1 MPFSSTHQSE
11 NGQNADRSA
20 AHSAEEQEQN
30 EVLSGLA
37 AAAQTLHPMV
47 KRRLLPTLPGQP
59 EEVTLGWVQQPAS
72 KGNGFSLGLFLD
84 RRHFSQVALVDG
96 HGRVF
101 LGTNP
106 CADTFDETPV
116 FRFVP
121 DSLLTAQSNSTPPP
135 RQGASS
141 VTADGHQNFGRN
153 PASPDQGSLTAAMS
167 LLPGLSAD
175 SGKPLHGAIV
185 GQDDF
190 DRPLWLAA
198 WRSENKRYDLLEL
211 RPDLPKELR
220 EGLEYRDA
228 MAIAFF
234 STYLLPH
241 LSGFMIGYG
250 AGNIFRR
257 LRQEA
262 PLGAIRRSVADV
274 VRASARGM
282 RVSGLEEHFSY
293 LMHEVGAL
301 DQLQGLEAVHGA
313 EPMHLFTSSYSKS
326 FFLSWTNGLEYR
338 SALKALQ
345 IEGSLNRF
353 AAVSAILER
362 NRRRGLLPT
371 EDTVTHI
378 RAARLDLSLIENP
391 ALIALPLPRVE
402 YPEQQK
408 PLAKGLE
415 ITEYPAYAQ
424 REAAAVANTAE
435 RQGAQGTRHGS
446 KGSEWVYRQTLSAL
460 IRRLRLPFRFDA
472 EFRSNLD
479 AGNVAL
485 GFTTAG
491 RAMMPKSLYDDSLGD
506 WRELDDD
513 ERAAMSADYNL
524 RVGMMLAALA
534 FGADDSVQRVTL
546 QIDSIGLE
554 EAVKEQDSAIAQM
567 LTDALSAFEQARTG
581 HGLGATGAKGDPK
594 DGDVHGNPANAV
606 VPPTQRAAASAPE
619 ETPGTEE
626 SSDSQADTNVTDDAT
641 SDESGKNENTAA
653 SPDADLRDHEHDGLG
668 ENDGLDD
675 RNENDHEDLDSAF
688 DEVIKGVDLSGIDLS
703 DLSEADGDSEGT
715 MNLESGSVNGP
726 DDAFGGLDDE
736 TSAEGDDG
744 DDGSQTSDNDAVNP
758 ADPMSVMHKNPTVR
772 RMVTVTFVR
781 KDFLTL
787 LSTLGLVA
795 PRDFYR
801 SFNAE
806 MKLSDTA
813 GLSPI
818 DADSGWRDSAFAPV
832 GAQEE
837 PEFSEK
843 SFSPQVAEVLGAKD
857 SLGLSIQREDL
868 LQRAVAY
875 FNELSR
881 TETLTPVESARRAMK
896 LVDRLDDPELR
907 EKAGV
912 AAGALIDEKPMPDI
926 HFEVSKQIN
935 AERMR
940 ARDELF
946 KGQTAQ
952 AVEIAEAA
960 VKRYDAM
967 YDHLDGI
974 PRYFNSYAER
984 VVYNKLFATPGEKTV
999 LIPDNLF
1006 YAHMELG
1013 DLLSQISG
1021 PQASI
1026 EHLNKMVAYAP
1037 AYPLSHL
1044 RLSVQLA
1051 RIQDWDSARAATL
1064 NALRVA
1070 LDRDDAAFA
1079 YYRYAYSAWMRD
1091 EFDLA
1096 VAGYVMSESIRPGA
1110 IPALQGELTEL
1121 MARVESQCIEVPHN
1135 AQEAGEL
1142 LEEEGVPVWP
1152 STEVT
1157 QIVRRAARVTVDE
1170 GLFVPARTLALAS
1183 ARLDDSSEMGLD
1195 MVQSQFLRSLNA

>member
-1 MPFSSTHQSE
+1 
-11 NGQNADRSA
+11 
-20 AHSAEEQEQN
+20 
-30 EVLSGLA
+30 
-37 AAAQTLHPMV
+37 MV

-121 DSLLTAQSNSTPPP
+121 DGLLTAQSNSTPPP
-135 RQGASS
+135 RRDASS

-153 PASPDQGSLTAAMS
+153 LASPDQGSLNAAMS

-435 RQGAQGTRHGS
+435 RQGAQGTRHGN

-472 EFRSNLD
+472 EFRSNLE

-491 RAMMPKSLYDDSLGD
+491 RAMMPKSLYDESLGD

-606 VPPTQRAAASAPE
+606 VPPTQRAATSAPD

-626 SSDSQADTNVTDDAT
+626 SSESSDSQADANVTDVAT
-641 SDESGKNENTAA
+641 GDESGNAGKSGNADESGKSEDAA
-653 SPDADLRDHEHDGLG
+653 GLSDADLREHGGLG
-668 ENDGLDD
+668 ENDGLDGHGDLNSLNASGNSNDSGSGNTD
-675 RNENDHEDLDSAF
+675 RTDHNDHEDLDSAF

-703 DLSEADGDSEGT
+703 DLTEADGDSEGT
-715 MNLESGSVNGP
+715 MDPELGSADGP

-736 TSAEGDDG
+736 ASAEGNDSA
-744 DDGSQTSDNDAVNP
+744 DGSQSSDDAVNP

-813 GLSPI
+813 GLAPI

-843 SFSPQVAEVLGAKD
+843 SFSPQVSEVLGAKD

-967 YDHLDGI
+967 FDHLDGI

-1013 DLLSQISG
+1013 DLLAQISG

-1157 QIVRRAARVTVDE
+1157 QIVRRAARVSVDE